1 MDYQHPLVIDE
12 SLCLISKERSITS
25 RNKVD
30 HFVLFLVWIAI
41 TGLPLQSPPKLGVQK
56 VTCGFPLVITDGNS
70 TMQSGSGALN
80 VNEYNGRV
88 NVNRNR
94 PENLSIDYDNEGGRV
109 SVVVNQTENVP
120 LWDVFAMGQGRVF
133 FLYSFAN
140 FLASFQ
146 FFANVLVDMCILE
159 AYKYQGH
166 G

>member
-1 MDYQHPLVIDE
+1 MV
-12 SLCLISKERSITS
+12 S
-25 RNKVD
+25 
-30 HFVLFLVWIAI
+30 
-41 TGLPLQSPPKLGVQK
+41 
-56 VTCGFPLVITDGNS
+56 DGNS
-70 TMQSGSGALN
+70 TKQSGSGALN
-80 VNEYNGRV
+80 ANEYNGRV
-88 NVNRNR
+88 NVNRNS
-94 PENLSIDYDNEGGRV
+94 PENLSSEFGNEGGRV